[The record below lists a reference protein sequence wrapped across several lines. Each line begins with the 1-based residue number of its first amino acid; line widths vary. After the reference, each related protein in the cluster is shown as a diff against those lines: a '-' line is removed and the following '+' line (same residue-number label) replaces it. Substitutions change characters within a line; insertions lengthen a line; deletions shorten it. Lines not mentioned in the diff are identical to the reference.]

1 MTETLD
7 IVHEYFSNYYTKVYS
22 SHIYEDSDIRIH
34 YYNGIELEDT
44 FFIDD
49 FIYENLNHLSFPE
62 KELIFNVVEYIKLK
76 PEIFFTS
83 QVEKIILIFNKKP
96 LLIFKNND
104 YVCERAVVIDVDKI
118 METDFDEIKFL
129 KKININYTKWL
140 TLFLGISLIGTL
152 TYFKLKK

>member
-34 YYNGIELEDT
+34 YYNGIQLEDT

-49 FIYENLNHLSFPE
+49 FIYENLNHLSFLE
-62 KELIFNVVEYIKLK
+62 KELIFNIVEYIKLK
-76 PEIFFTS
+76 PEIFFTT

-104 YVCERAVVIDVDKI
+104 YVCERAVIIDVDKI

-129 KKININYTKWL
+129 KKIKVNYTKWL
-140 TLFLGISLIGTL
+140 TLFLGASLIGTL
-152 TYFKLKK
+152 TYFKMKK